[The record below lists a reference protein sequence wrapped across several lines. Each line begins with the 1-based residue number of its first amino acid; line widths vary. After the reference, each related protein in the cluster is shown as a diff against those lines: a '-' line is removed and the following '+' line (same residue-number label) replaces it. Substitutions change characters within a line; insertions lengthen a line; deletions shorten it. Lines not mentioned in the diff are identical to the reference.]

1 MHFRIFYKWKKEKE
15 RSARKTRHYK
25 NMVSEE
31 KSIKGV
37 KDLYISLYE
46 QTNTILNE
54 KLDYFSNEKAA
65 VDIYELAKQ
74 YDIKIVEKNL
84 ESQKDLFSQE
94 VVGYLDSYHGKTIYI
109 NEEVGDYTKR
119 YGVAHEV
126 GHYLVRE
133 AEMKDK
139 VFACY
144 FATPRFLKTSEEQ
157 VCDLIA
163 SFLLMPISTVLDLM
177 EVYIKQS
184 QQMVNERIT
193 TYSWLG
199 YLGGK
204 LHVADYYTSLCFQN
218 IKYLGAFL
226 YEEALEMEKK
236 GMLKEDSIYGKI
248 KRMEWLFR

>member
-1 MHFRIFYKWKKEKE
+1 MKKK
-15 RSARKTRHYK
+15 KGVPVPPTGTIK
-25 NMVSEE
+25 NMVNEKISI
-31 KSIKGV
+31 KSIKAI
-37 KDLYISLYE
+37 KDLYIGLYE
-46 QTNTILNE
+46 QTNKILNE
-54 KLDYFSNEKAA
+54 KLNYFSHEKAA
-65 VDIYELAKQ
+65 VDIYGLAEQ
-74 YDIKIVEKNL
+74 YNIKIIEKNL
-84 ESQKDLFSQE
+84 ESPRDLFSQE

-109 NEEVGDYTKR
+109 NEDVSDYTKR
-119 YGVAHEV
+119 YGVAHEI

-133 AEMKDK
+133 SQEG
-139 VFACY
+139 VFSCY
-144 FATPRFLKTSEEQ
+144 FATPRLFKTVEEQ

-184 QQMVNERIT
+184 QQMENERIT

-199 YLGGK
+199 YLGAK
-204 LHVADYYTSLCFQN
+204 LHMADYYTSLCFQN

-236 GMLKEDSIYGKI
+236 GTLKEDSIYGKI